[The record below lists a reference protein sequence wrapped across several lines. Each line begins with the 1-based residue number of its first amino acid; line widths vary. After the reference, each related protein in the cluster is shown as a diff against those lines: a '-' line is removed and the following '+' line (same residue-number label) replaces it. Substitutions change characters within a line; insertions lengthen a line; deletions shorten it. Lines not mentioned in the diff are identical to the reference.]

1 MIWIKRWVKDFFFL
15 SHSQVNGFVVL
26 VPLLVLILFSAPVW
40 QWFVSLRPTDFS
52 KDQAKLDSLITLWEE
67 LPSEKVDGRE
77 KLEVVKRK
85 LTRFDP
91 NKASIDE
98 LVLIG
103 FSPSLSRRIVNYRE
117 KGGRFRTK
125 SDLLKIYGMDST
137 FYQQLVAFINIPA
150 EKKESRKFDF
160 PTKSPIPTK
169 ASLSFDLNRADTTQL
184 KKVYGIGEKLSLRI
198 IKYRDALGG
207 FIRMD
212 QVVEVYGLDSAVVHQ
227 LVKASFVDTGFQPRK
242 LNINRA
248 EEHVLAAHPYLRKAN
263 ARSIVAYRFQHG
275 EFKTLHDLAKI
286 HTLDS
291 KTIEK
296 IAPYLTTED

>member
-40 QWFVSLRPTDFS
+40 QWFVSQQPTDFS
-52 KDQAKLDSLITLWEE
+52 KDRARLDSLITLWEE
-67 LPSEKVDGRE
+67 LPSEKIDRDE
-77 KLEVVKRK
+77 KVEVIKRNVTK
-85 LTRFDP
+85 FDP

-98 LVLIG
+98 LALLG
-103 FSPSLSRRIVNYRE
+103 FSSSLSRRIVNYRE

-125 SDLLKIYGMDST
+125 SDLLKIYGMDSS
-137 FYQQLVAFINIPA
+137 FYQQLAAFINIPA
-150 EKKESRKFDF
+150 AKQESRKIDF
-160 PTKSPIPTK
+160 PTKILIPSK
-169 ASLSFDLNRADTTQL
+169 GSLAFDLNRADTTQL
-184 KKVYGIGEKLSLRI
+184 KKVFGIGEKLSLRI

-207 FIRMD
+207 FVRMD
-212 QVVEVYGLDSAVVHQ
+212 QVVEVYGLDSAVVHR
-227 LVKASFVDTGFQPRK
+227 LERASYVETGFQPRK

-275 EFKTLHDLAKI
+275 EFKTLDELAKI